1 MGTTTTK
8 ASGYF
13 FVNSCNQFLDIETPP
28 LQPSLI
34 GITVY
39 STQGKV
45 LSACSALS
53 ACPALPVLSVLS
65 VMSVMSVLSVMP
77 VRLAV

>member
-8 ASGYF
+8 ASGSF

-45 LSACSALS
+45 LSACSSLS
-53 ACPALPVLSVLS
+53 VLSVLS